1 MKKAHTFINFCLF
14 FVGGKFFIKKC
25 TLNKMQWGGGD
36 GQAYLYLDEAH
47 SIGVIGKTGRGLC
60 ELQGIDTEDVSVM
73 MGTFTKSFGSCG
85 GYIAGSEVHL
95 QSFFP
100 PKYFILKLSFH
111 NCTYYIR
118 LLDYY
123 NNIYIFIFIFIFI
136 FFAFIEEI
144 IPNPIEHPIFF

>member
-1 MKKAHTFINFCLF
+1 
-14 FVGGKFFIKKC
+14 
-25 TLNKMQWGGGD
+25 MQWGGGD